1 MHWQEKEAA
10 NEEDAMSDQNS
21 TGASTTERGR
31 SGSPLANPRRVR
43 LGRDGRPLPAP
54 SSDED

>member
-1 MHWQEKEAA
+1 
-10 NEEDAMSDQNS
+10 MSDQTS
-21 TGASTTERGR
+21 TGTSTTERGR
-31 SGSPLANPRRVR
+31 SGSSLANPLRVR